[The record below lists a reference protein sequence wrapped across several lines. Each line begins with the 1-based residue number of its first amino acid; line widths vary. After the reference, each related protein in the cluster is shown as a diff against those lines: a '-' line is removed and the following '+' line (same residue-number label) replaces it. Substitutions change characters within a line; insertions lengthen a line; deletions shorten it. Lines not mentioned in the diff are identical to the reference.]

1 MKKNHTAGLLSL
13 LLLAVLLSLLVSA
26 LKYGTGGI
34 APGMWAPIRTA
45 GLVFLAL
52 TAATVLFSARGH
64 RLRIALML
72 AAGVALSILANR
84 LHLSF
89 GTVVL
94 LFLALSALYIL
105 GPAVFQTFRFRKIA
119 RRFNTACSAYE
130 ASRDGAA
137 YLAALDQLDSL
148 VSPAQLIRH
157 QELGDITFR
166 EYLACERIRVLEN
179 MERTEESRTLE
190 ARLRQET
197 ASPGLRS
204 RLDRKAAESA
214 MDTPP
219 ENSLE

>member
-1 MKKNHTAGLLSL
+1 MKKNHTTGLLSL
-13 LLLAVLLSLLVSA
+13 LLWAVLLSLLVST

-34 APGMWAPIRTA
+34 APGMWSPVRTS
-45 GLVFLAL
+45 GMIFLAL
-52 TAATVLFSARGH
+52 TVATVFFSARGH
-64 RLRIALML
+64 RLRMTLML
-72 AAGVALSILANR
+72 AAGMALSILANR

-94 LFLALSALYIL
+94 LFLALSALYVL
-105 GPAVFQTFRFRKIA
+105 GPAVFQTLRFRKIA
-119 RRFNTACSAYE
+119 RCFNAACSAYE
-130 ASRDGAA
+130 ASRDGDA

-190 ARLRQET
+190 TRLRQET